1 VGLVLSLL
9 LAGSVAAGPKDK
21 AVTNKTRIASVKAAR
36 AREEKCVDRWL
47 AERKL
52 DPYGS
57 PAGTMYAGGTPLF
70 NEVTG
75 RQIDRLD
82 YIYRKHPEAKAA
94 CVPAPKTRGETP
106 TNESR

>member
-1 VGLVLSLL
+1 VQAVGLLLSFL
-9 LAGSVAAGPKDK
+9 LAGAVAACPKDK
-21 AVTNKTRIASVKAAR
+21 PVTNETKIASAKTAR

-47 AERKL
+47 AQRKL

-70 NEVTG
+70 NEATG
-75 RQIDRLD
+75 QQIDRLD

-94 CVPAPKTRGETP
+94 CAPAPKTR
-106 TNESR
+106 